1 MAMLVF
7 PKTGNS
13 GLSSKPCF
21 FLFKIPSILSDLHHS
36 QLFHRLYGL
45 KTTFFSYG
53 KSDQTHPFH
62 HPKKLQSRL
71 PGPLDPAGAAIHFC
85 HSYRLGK

>member
-7 PKTGNS
+7 PKLEILVYLQS
-13 GLSSKPCF
+13 PCF
-21 FLFKIPSILSDLHHS
+21 FLFKILSILGDLHH
-36 QLFHRLYGL
+36 
-45 KTTFFSYG
+45 
-53 KSDQTHPFH
+53 SDQTHPFH

-85 HSYRLGK
+85 RSYRLGKWAIDVLNVASDMENIYE

>member
-1 MAMLVF
+1 MFHGHVSF

-13 GLSSKPCF
+13 GLSSKPMF
-21 FLFKIPSILSDLHHS
+21 FLFKILSILGDLHH
-36 QLFHRLYGL
+36 
-45 KTTFFSYG
+45 
-53 KSDQTHPFH
+53 SDQTHPFH

-85 HSYRLGK
+85 RSYRLGKWAIDVLNVASYMENIYE